1 MDWIWSKINVSQS
14 LFFLIFQ
21 KYLFMS
27 LLFFHLFLFSV
38 SSVFPALCSPSF
50 VFFLISD
57 DNCRSQSYRWVNMT
71 MWLSDQILNTL
82 ILLMMKSFF
91 SFIFIWATVQ
101 KIIPITCLLQNHLL
115 GFQWSF
121 SLLQGTR
128 GVIKLSLNEYRNHQN
143 SKLSNYVFL
152 NMVTDVFK
160 RRILKSI
167 F

>member
-1 MDWIWSKINVSQS
+1 MCKEREKCKEEMNWIWSKINVSQS

-38 SSVFPALCSPSF
+38 SSVFPALCSPSL

-57 DNCRSQSYRWVNMT
+57 DNCCSQSYRRVNMT

-91 SFIFIWATVQ
+91 FFYI
-101 KIIPITCLLQNHLL
+101 
-115 GFQWSF
+115 
-121 SLLQGTR
+121 
-128 GVIKLSLNEYRNHQN
+128 Y
-143 SKLSNYVFL
+143 LSNSSKDYSYNLSTIESPSGILVVFFPATGDTWS
-152 NMVTDVFK
+152 N
-160 RRILKSI
+160 
-167 F
+167 